1 MPGSHGIA
9 WSLKV
14 YLTETQVCNL
24 QFTLHYYNSVHSVC
38 VCKSLFPLV
47 YGCIVCGVRWCGWP
61 GWCRLPG
68 PLIFIGFHQ
77 RHLASTSHQPAQAGR
92 CLISG
97 YSHTLRPT
105 HPQPAPGF
113 YQALADTTH
122 GLFLYLVPSFL
133 PCCVNISACP
143 DVGNSCHFCQVC

>member
-47 YGCIVCGVRWCGWP
+47 YGCIVGGVRWCGWL

-77 RHLASTSHQPAQAGR
+77 RHLASPSHQPRPGDVLSLVTATHSDQLIPSQLQAF
-92 CLISG
+92 
-97 YSHTLRPT
+97 TRPWLT
-105 HPQPAPGF
+105 PHIDCF
-113 YQALADTTH
+113 Y
-122 GLFLYLVPSFL
+122 
-133 PCCVNISACP
+133 I
-143 DVGNSCHFCQVC
+143 